1 MWDQGSQ
8 AMGWGS
14 AVFFSRG
21 IRDQHLFA
29 FGIKDQ
35 KFGYK
40 NGISD
45 EKKKKTYLVT
55 SLHYRRR
62 YVSQTWEVSRREEY
76 IWGSP
81 RGFREQGN
89 VVIKL
94 LGTREQKENKAV
106 DCLRARV
113 HFAGIAKIGD
123 YSQSGKLGTR
133 EQKLC
138 FWFFREQGTE

>member
-1 MWDQGSQ
+1 
-8 AMGWGS
+8 MGWGS

-21 IRDQHLFA
+21 IRDQHLFV

-40 NGISD
+40 DGISD
-45 EKKKKTYLVT
+45 EKKKKNIP
-55 SLHYRRR
+55 R
-62 YVSQTWEVSRREEY
+62 SQPALSKKVCQSNMGGEQKRGICMRL
-76 IWGSP
+76 P

-138 FWFFREQGTE
+138 F